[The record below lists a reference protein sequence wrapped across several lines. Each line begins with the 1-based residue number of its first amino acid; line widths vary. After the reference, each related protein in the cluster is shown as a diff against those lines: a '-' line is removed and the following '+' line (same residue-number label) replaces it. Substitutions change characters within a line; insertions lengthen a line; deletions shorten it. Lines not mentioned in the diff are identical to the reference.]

1 MAIAKQYFFCLFREV
16 AVCIMSGG
24 QGTRLGFDHP
34 KGAYNLGLQSNL
46 TIFGYFANKLLRLSE
61 IVKGKARLNQ
71 AGPLIKWYLN
81 TSEMNHN

>member
-1 MAIAKQYFFCLFREV
+1 
-16 AVCIMSGG
+16 MSGG

-34 KGAYNLGLQSNL
+34 KGTYNLGLQSNL